1 MTTWHCPVC
10 GLDFSFHSELDW
22 HIREAHCL
30 KRTAGLAGQ
39 LEREAVLSW
48 AKMRQLAS
56 ADEHPSVSLLLSTTP
71 AAVMNPAD
79 VAELHHLAST
89 ASRSFAAELTG
100 QAQKRM
106 ELRLEEAVRAAES
119 GPTDHGLA
127 VFVGATE
134 TAVVPLPFS
143 PRKRAVVNHIFA
155 SRELL
160 EDLQEFPMFRA
171 LVLRGPGFWLLEGQ
185 GELLSEVLDWQVP
198 NPSLRR
204 ARHSAWTTGQRRR
217 AAFAAAD
224 RAIGERVAIVGRLP
238 LVVIGRK
245 GLLTR
250 FLRHSPHAASVVGE
264 VLAWGSLQSRSSV
277 AKLAGPQ
284 IAAWREKHSAQYL
297 DALAEADRG
306 PGGLG
311 AGLGVGRRPG
321 SECRPPLGRTGLSL
335 TGELSRRRHTVGAFG
350 PPGPR
355 GDIRRRRPG
364 DRTGRAGRRSRR
376 DTKAAR
382 RGCGAPHRGSAWTPD
397 GPRRP
402 WHSTRTVRRCSR
414 REPFTK
420 FDQPGWRVNLCKSK
434 EAVRRGR
441 PCVDVAKAAG
451 EGWGGPVQRGAN
463 GRGGAL
469 RPALTGS
476 PSRRKPILCARRVRT
491 PNLLIP

>member
-311 AGLGVGRRPG
+311 LGSVWDAVRAQNVARLWVERDYRSPG
-321 SECRPPLGRTGLSL
+321 NSVDGGTRLVL
-335 TGELSRRRHTVGAFG
+335 G

-355 GDIRRRRPG
+355 GDIRCCRPG
-364 DRTGRAGRRSRR
+364 DRTGPLAGAHVETLKRL
-376 DTKAAR
+376 DGAA
-382 RGCGAPHRGSAWTPD
+382 GHRIAA
-397 GPRRP
+397 
-402 WHSTRTVRRCSR
+402 
-414 REPFTK
+414 
-420 FDQPGWRVNLCKSK
+420 QL
-434 EAVRRGR
+434 GR
-441 PCVDVAKAAG
+441 PMDRDVRGTQPEPSEDVVDGSLSPNSISPAG
-451 EGWGGPVQRGAN
+451 V
-463 GRGGAL
+463 
-469 RPALTGS
+469 
-476 PSRRKPILCARRVRT
+476 
-491 PNLLIP
+491 

>member
-297 DALAEADRG
+297 DALAEADRAG
-306 PGGLG
+306 QVVWGLG
-311 AGLGVGRRPG
+311 SVWDAVRAQNVARLWVERDYRSPGNLVDGGTRLVLSDHQGHGVISDVVDLVIERAALAGAHVETLKRLDGAAGHRIAAQ
-321 SECRPPLGRTGLSL
+321 LGRPMDRDVRGTQPEPSEDVVDGSLSPN
-335 TGELSRRRHTVGAFG
+335 SIS
-350 PPGPR
+350 P
-355 GDIRRRRPG
+355 
-364 DRTGRAGRRSRR
+364 AG
-376 DTKAAR
+376 
-382 RGCGAPHRGSAWTPD
+382 
-397 GPRRP
+397 
-402 WHSTRTVRRCSR
+402 V
-414 REPFTK
+414 
-420 FDQPGWRVNLCKSK
+420 
-434 EAVRRGR
+434 
-441 PCVDVAKAAG
+441 
-451 EGWGGPVQRGAN
+451 
-463 GRGGAL
+463 
-469 RPALTGS
+469 
-476 PSRRKPILCARRVRT
+476 
-491 PNLLIP
+491 